1 MCTTNDA
8 PSEPPH
14 AGGSTVRQHDRHREP
29 PAPNRRREIMHQ
41 QYSTAKRSGGTRI
54 IRTLI
59 ADLIGAFSLFALVWA
74 GQFSG
79 YVVDF
84 IR

>member
-1 MCTTNDA
+1 
-8 PSEPPH
+8 
-14 AGGSTVRQHDRHREP
+14 
-29 PAPNRRREIMHQ
+29 MHQ